1 MGVRYFE
8 SVSSL
13 DSGSG
18 EAASSGG
25 FLDEEEVEECN
36 KQDKGGERIEH
47 ESRGK
52 VQALS
57 FCQRLIQL
65 WLRSQLK
72 QQTLVKRGD
81 LE

>member
-1 MGVRYFE
+1 MDVSYLK

-13 DSGSG
+13 DSDSG

-36 KQDKGGERIEH
+36 EQEEGGDRVDH
-47 ESRGK
+47 ELRGK
-52 VQALS
+52 GQALS

-65 WLRSQLK
+65 WLRSRLK
-72 QQTLVKRGD
+72 QQCLLSEGT
-81 LE
+81 